1 MPMAQNLNGGV
12 NRAPPPLSLSSL
24 IHTYLCSRFAFQLY
38 HRTNDIGKT
47 FFFVADSESEA
58 NDWVSILKEECAKAP
73 MEPETEEDL
82 LATAAGDGPKVQ
94 GPDGEDMED
103 GEEPKTR
110 KRGLTERIHEN
121 IHMDLGMR
129 EKIECEIL
137 FRLLISYFEIVKK
150 NISDMIPKAISFL
163 LIGKLKNKL
172 TSHLINELDSE
183 AKVKQMSAVSPEVI
197 QKRVQL
203 KKTLNLL
210 SDSQKILQDLSH
222 TSF

>member
-1 MPMAQNLNGGV
+1 
-12 NRAPPPLSLSSL
+12 
-24 IHTYLCSRFAFQLY
+24 
-38 HRTNDIGKT
+38 
-47 FFFVADSESEA
+47 
-58 NDWVSILKEECAKAP
+58 

-82 LATAAGDGPKVQ
+82 LATAATSGPKA
-94 GPDGEDMED
+94 DGEGGED
-103 GEEPKTR
+103 DEELVETR
-110 KRGLTERIHEN
+110 KRGLTERIHET

-150 NISDMIPKAISFL
+150 NISDMIPKAVSFL
-163 LIGKLKNKL
+163 LIDKLKTKL

-183 AKVKQMSAVSPEVI
+183 AKVKQMSAVSPEIV

-210 SDSQKILQDLSH
+210 GDSQQILQELSH
-222 TSF
+222 TTF